1 MRWLDPLLER
11 PLPVFLGAAFIS
23 LLGLWCVSKLPVT
36 RTPHVDI
43 PYSVV
48 VSTYEGASPE
58 DVESEVTI
66 KIEEQLS
73 ALEDLRH
80 QWSISSEGVSTHI
93 LEFEDRTEM
102 DDALRDVREKADL
115 ARVDLPKDSDDPI
128 VKGLSFE
135 TLPILL
141 FTVSG
146 RDDPYLLREIAED
159 LEPEPEL
166 EAIDGVSSVDVFGGY
181 EREVEV
187 FVDPP
192 ALDSYGLSLADV
204 ASAVAR
210 QGHSTPA
217 GRLRSSRTDRLIRTT
232 GEFRNLEE
240 IRNVVVGTDGGH
252 AVELRDVGKVRRHH
266 ERETSGS
273 WFMGEPSVTL
283 IVRRR
288 ENVNTLETS
297 RRLEARVEELRSGL
311 PPGIRIDT
319 TSSAAD
325 LIRLM
330 LRQLGT
336 SMGVGL
342 VLVVALLFVTLGL
355 RQALLVSFVLPF
367 SLLFTFIGLY
377 VLGMSISNTSLFG
390 LILVLGLV
398 VDGAIIVAEAIHR
411 EREEGAD
418 AREAAKRGLARVG
431 LPVISADLT
440 TIAAFVP
447 MLLMVGVMGQFMAV
461 VPKVVIFALTGSIL
475 VDHLFLPTAASQ
487 MRRSG
492 RGRAPARLE
501 RLHTAYLRALDLA
514 LHHRVAVLGVT
525 AVLVAT
531 APLAYVTGAVRSI
544 FLPYVDR
551 GRFSI
556 DFSMPLG
563 TSLEETNRVGQ
574 LIEQAISR
582 IPEAER
588 WVLTTGDT
596 GALDVDTRE
605 GGRVGP
611 EYGRL
616 TVELEPRSAR
626 RRSQPE
632 IIAALRRELDGY
644 AGVDFDVQEVQ
655 EGPPVGSALLVRV
668 QGKHLSEIA
677 PIAAEVKRRIR
688 DLPGAEDVR
697 TDYDRSKPEVRVA
710 IDRSRAAAA
719 YGITPAQISQTL
731 RTAFYGVQVGEMWVQ
746 DERVDVRLRAI
757 DGYDHD
763 VDHVR
768 ELGVRSRTGEIVPIG
783 DMAQVGLDF
792 SPDAIHRFDGR
803 RTISV
808 RADAAPDASSVD
820 LFQAG
825 QRALADLAL
834 PPGVR
839 LQFGGETEERGRSY
853 ASLWSALKWGL
864 VLIYLIMAV
873 QFDSIWQP
881 LVVLFTIPL
890 SIVGVTAGLLATGT
904 PFSFMVFIGV
914 VSLTGIVVNDGIVLV
929 DGINQE
935 LRAGRPFESAVR
947 EASLRRL
954 RPVLLTTAT
963 TIFGLLPLTLNI
975 ATGGEFWVPLG
986 VAIISGLLVA
996 SLLTLLFVPV
1006 LFSVLAGLRRPPAPT
1021 AEVRPLRRPA

>member
-1 MRWLDPLLER
+1 MRWLDSTIGR
-11 PLPVFLGAAFIS
+11 PLPVFLGATFVS
-23 LLGLWCVSKLPVT
+23 LLGLWCMSRLPVT

-43 PYSVV
+43 PYTVV
-48 VSTYEGASPE
+48 VSRYEGASPE

-66 KIEEQLS
+66 EIEDQLS
-73 ALEDLRH
+73 ALENLRH
-80 QWSISSEGVSTHI
+80 QSSISSEGVSTHI
-93 LEFEDRTEM
+93 LEFEDHTDM

-115 ARVDLPKDSDDPI
+115 ARVDLPDGSDDPV
-128 VKGLSFE
+128 VKELSFD

-159 LEPEPEL
+159 LEPDL
-166 EAIDGVSSVDVFGGY
+166 EAVDGVSSVDVFGGY
-181 EREVEV
+181 QREVQV
-187 FVDPP
+187 RVDPP
-192 ALDSYGLSLADV
+192 ALDSYGLTLDDV
-204 ASAVAR
+204 VRAVAR

-217 GRLRSSRTDRLIRTT
+217 GRLRSSGSDRLIRTT

-240 IRNVVVGTDGGH
+240 IRNVVLGSEEGH
-252 AVELRDVGKVRRHH
+252 AIELRDVGRVRLHH

-273 WFMGEPSVTL
+273 WFMAEPSVTL

-297 RRLEARVEELRSGL
+297 RRLEARVETLRSEL
-311 PPGIRIDT
+311 PPGVRIDT
-319 TSSAAD
+319 TSSAAE

-342 VLVVALLFVTLGL
+342 VLVVAVLFLTLGL

-367 SLLFTFIGLY
+367 SLLFTCIGLY
-377 VLGMSISNTSLFG
+377 LLGMSISNTSLFG

-411 EREEGAD
+411 EREEGREPA
-418 AREAAKRGLARVG
+418 EAARRGLARVG

-461 VPKVVIFALTGSIL
+461 VPKVVIFALSGSIL
-475 VDHLFLPTAASQ
+475 VDHLFLPTAAAR
-487 MRRSG
+487 MRGSD
-492 RGRAPARLE
+492 RGRPPARLE
-501 RLHTAYLRALDLA
+501 RLHAAYLRALDAA
-514 LHHRVAVLGVT
+514 LRHRAVVLGTT
-525 AVLVAT
+525 AVLFAA
-531 APLAYVTGAVRSI
+531 APLAYATGAVHSI

-563 TSLEETNRVGQ
+563 TSLEETNRVGR
-574 LIEQAISR
+574 LIEQAIAK
-582 IPEAER
+582 IPEVER

-616 TVELEPRSAR
+616 TVELVPRRQRS
-626 RRSQPE
+626 RSQPE
-632 IIAALRRELDGY
+632 VIDTLRSELDRY

-655 EGPPVGSALLVRV
+655 EGPPVGAALLVRV
-668 QGKHLSEIA
+668 QGKHLSQIA
-677 PIAAEVKRRIR
+677 PIAEEVERRVR
-688 DLPGAEDVR
+688 ALSGAQDVR
-697 TDYDRSKPEVRVA
+697 MDYDRSKPEVRVA

-719 YGITPAQISQTL
+719 YGITPAQISETL
-731 RTAFYGVQVGEMWVQ
+731 RAAFFGVQVGEMWVQ
-746 DERVDVRLRAI
+746 DERVDIRLQAM
-757 DGYDHD
+757 DDYDRD

-783 DMAQVGLDF
+783 EMAHVGLDF
-792 SPDAIHRFDGR
+792 SNDAIHRFDGR

-808 RADAAPDASSVD
+808 RADAAPEASSVE
-820 LFQAG
+820 LFGAAQ
-825 QRALADLAL
+825 QALADLAL

-839 LQFGGETEERGRSY
+839 LQFGGETEERDRSY

-873 QFDSIWQP
+873 QFDSVWQP
-881 LVVLFTIPL
+881 LIVLFTIPL

-935 LRAGRPFESAVR
+935 LRTGRPLEAALR
-947 EASLRRL
+947 DASLRRL
-954 RPVLLTTAT
+954 RPVLLTTVT

-986 VAIISGLLVA
+986 IAIISGLLVS

-1006 LFSVLAGLRRPPAPT
+1006 LFSSLQGLGRRPAPPAQ
-1021 AEVRPLRRPA
+1021 VHPLRRPA